1 MGYDPGLLTSL
12 RHKANQIRQESIRM
26 NAAAVA
32 GSGQNQT
39 VHLAEA
45 LQYRS
50 KLILS

>member
-12 RHKANQIRQESIRM
+12 RHKANQIRM